1 MSTYSNSQ
9 NTGSDFMSIA
19 KTLGH
24 DEALKAGSNEVRT
37 TITPKN
43 LEHAR
48 AVFSRAGAEERAKR
62 GKLFFD
68 RIGYRSRKPEGRH
81 DRAFSY
87 ILADG
92 QITQDDET
100 PVAKFLEGL
109 NIEAVSIGD
118 KTLGPNEVWNLGTST
133 NPVVLNIDTLTME
146 VGSRIEIYNTVLS
159 LTCQN
164 VIRNGSTGPS
174 AAAANY
180 DIGIFGVQPSPP
192 PVGSQGGT
200 GGVGIAGSGGTC
212 KCSNTEPGNNGG
224 KGDMGGQ
231 GGQGSP
237 GAPGDN
243 GLPALTAEITILNS
257 LGGTSGTLAI
267 KSQGGVGAIGGK
279 GGKGGTG
286 GTGGKGGNGARCSGT
301 CTNGGDGGP
310 GGTGGPGGPG
320 GQGGNGATAEDVM
333 VTVPDDAAKRIFR
346 ILASSNPGDGGPGG
360 DPGDGGAGGAGG
372 DGVSHNICGGGD
384 KGSTGKPGVAGAKGP
399 IGEHGGL
406 AGRIII
412 NGVG

>member
-1 MSTYSNSQ
+1 MAGESNS
-9 NTGSDFMSIA
+9 NNATHDFWSIA

-24 DEALKAGSNEVRT
+24 DKKLKAGSNEVST

-48 AVFSRAGAEERAKR
+48 AIFSRAGAEERAKR
-62 GKLFFD
+62 QQIFFD
-68 RIGYRSRKPEGRH
+68 RIGYRARRPEGRH

-92 QITQDDET
+92 QITPDDEA
-100 PVAKFLEGL
+100 PVETFLKHL
-109 NIEAVSIGD
+109 NIQATSIGN

-146 VGSRIEIYNTVLS
+146 PGSRIEIFNTVLS

-164 VIRNGSTGPS
+164 VIRNGSTGLS

-180 DIGIFGVQPSPP
+180 DIGIFGVKPP
-192 PVGSQGGT
+192 PPDPGADGGT
-200 GGVGIAGSGGTC
+200 GGVGTQGDEGTC
-212 KCSNTEPGNNGG
+212 KCSNTEPGKDGT
-224 KGDMGGQ
+224 KGDIGGQ
-231 GGQGSP
+231 GGE
-237 GAPGDN
+237 GAPGGPGDA
-243 GLPALTAEITILNS
+243 GLPALIAEITILNS
-257 LGGTSGTLAI
+257 LAGTSGTLAI
-267 KSQGGVGAIGGK
+267 KTQGGAGALGGQ

-286 GTGGKGGNGARCSGT
+286 GVGGKGGNGKRCTGT
-301 CTNGGDGGP
+301 CTNGGDGG
-310 GGTGGPGGPG
+310 TGGFGGRGGPG

-333 VTVPDDAAKRIFR
+333 VTVPDDSAKRIFR
-346 ILASSNPGDGGPGG
+346 ILSTSDVGDGGPGG
-360 DPGDGGAGGAGG
+360 DAGDGGAGGPGG
-372 DGVSHNICGGGD
+372 DGVSHNICDGGN
-384 KGSTGKPGVAGAKGP
+384 KGTTGKPGAAGAKGP
-399 IGEHGGL
+399 MGDHGGL